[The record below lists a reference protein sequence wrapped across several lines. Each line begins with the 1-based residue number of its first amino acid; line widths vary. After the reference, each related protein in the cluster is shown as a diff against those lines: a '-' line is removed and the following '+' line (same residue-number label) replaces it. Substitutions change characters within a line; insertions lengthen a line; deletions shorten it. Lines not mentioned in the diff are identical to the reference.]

1 MSTSRSDLHRP
12 SAAPARRFP
21 ATVPGALAL
30 CVAVVAQ
37 AGGLALDQTVFAGG
51 GARSQS
57 AGGCLA
63 VTATLGQEPLT
74 PATGGDFTLAPGLW
88 PTLAGGAGD
97 ALFNDGFQEC
107 L

>member
-1 MSTSRSDLHRP
+1 MTHPPPLT
-12 SAAPARRFP
+12 ARDPTGGRRWR
-21 ATVPGALAL
+21 AVAVALA
-30 CVAVVAQ
+30 CTAATFAQ
-37 AGGLALDQTVFAGG
+37 AGGLAVDATMVAGG

-63 VTATLGQEPLT
+63 VTATLGQEPLV
-74 PATGGDFTLAPGLW
+74 PASGGGFTLAPGLW
-88 PTLAGGAGD
+88 SALAGAAGD

>member
-1 MSTSRSDLHRP
+1 MTPSRYSPHRP
-12 SAAPARRFP
+12 SAVPARRFH
-21 ATVPGALAL
+21 AAVPGALAL
-30 CVAVVAQ
+30 CLAVVAQ
-37 AGGLALDQTVFAGG
+37 AGGLAIDQAVVAGG

-74 PATGGDFTLAPGLW
+74 PASGGGFTLAPGLW
-88 PTLAGGAGD
+88 SALAGASGD